1 MNALDRLF
9 ATMNERQTM
18 MQQSQIRDDS
28 EELMDNS
35 RTFFRGMLACFYC
48 IAITAG
54 IAWAVWHL
62 VRRFL

>member
-18 MQQSQIRDDS
+18 MQQSQIRHDS
-28 EELMDNS
+28 EELMDHS
-35 RTFFRGMLACFYC
+35 RMFLHGMFACLYC

-54 IAWAVWHL
+54 AAWAVWHL